1 VFQQKLCR
9 ALLNISPKKDSSHQL
24 KFKRISIAKPTGAA
38 GVANAPVAQDALGQT
53 PDFGLP
59 TPDFKLKKHVQI
71 KTFQNLHG
79 QAKNIAAH
87 ILGTIGHQRI
97 VGLSSGTVTDQ
108 GSPSELI
115 SRGGYYAE
123 ITNRQA
129 I

>member
-1 VFQQKLCR
+1 M
-9 ALLNISPKKDSSHQL
+9 KKE
-24 KFKRISIAKPTGAA
+24 
-38 GVANAPVAQDALGQT
+38 
-53 PDFGLP
+53 DFRLP
-59 TPDFKLKKHVQI
+59 TSDFRLKKHVQI

-97 VGLSSGTVTDQ
+97 VSLSSGTVTEQ